1 MNTEGWSEN
10 IKSNLN
16 ELEEVMR
23 NFDLLQTWL
32 MDNLLAKDVQPS
44 RLPEQVSEFIDKI
57 RKALISIRQSENGL
71 FNRLS
76 SEPVGK
82 YASGAKLTRE
92 EFYLLKAMD
101 VPLIKAKDFNLSNW
115 DDFDFFNL
123 FTYEDEQC
131 RGYINPTPMG
141 DEIRKVEI
149 KFGFPPENLKLS
161 ALRPE
166 QHDFFSKYLP
176 AMYTRFK

>member
-1 MNTEGWSEN
+1 MNTESWSEN

-16 ELEEVMR
+16 ELEEVKR
-23 NFDLLQTWL
+23 NFDLLRTWL
-32 MDNLLAKDVQPS
+32 MNNLSAKDEQPS
-44 RLPEQVSEFIDKI
+44 RLPEQVSEFIGKI
-57 RKALISIRQSENGL
+57 SKAIISMQKGEKDL

-82 YASGAKLTRE
+82 YASGAKLNRE

-101 VPLIKAKDFNLSNW
+101 VPLIDPKDCNLSNW

-123 FTYEDEQC
+123 LTYEDEQR
-131 RGYINPTPMG
+131 RGYINPIPLKY
-141 DEIRKVEI
+141 EIRKANI
-149 KFGFPPENLKLS
+149 KFGIPPENLKLS
-161 ALRPE
+161 ALRQE

-176 AMYTRFK
+176 AVYARFK

>member
-16 ELEEVMR
+16 ELEEAIR

-44 RLPEQVSEFIDKI
+44 RLPEQVSEFIDKT
-57 RKALISIRQSENGL
+57 RKALISIQQSENGL

-82 YASGAKLTRE
+82 YSSGAKLTKE

-101 VPLIKAKDFNLSNW
+101 VPLIEAKDFNLSNW
-115 DDFDFFNL
+115 DDFDFFNY
-123 FTYEDEQC
+123 FTYENERC
-131 RGYINPTPMG
+131 RGYINPTPVG
-141 DEIRKVEI
+141 DEIKKSDM
-149 KFGFPPENLKLS
+149 KFGYPPEILELS

-166 QHDFFSKYLP
+166 QHNFFKKYLP
-176 AMYTRFK
+176 AVYARFK